1 MAIITN
7 GICTTNKEIDI
18 LSGTGNLKIGTDA
31 ANTISI
37 SGSALASTV
46 NINPGS
52 AINIG
57 SAGGA
62 TIVVGNGSSG
72 SVTVLGSS
80 VTLNTSGNG
89 TINLTPNGTGGVTIG
104 TQTSNKT
111 ITIGATGSATDTI
124 KIGNATTSSATSVS
138 ICSTQTSGATVITIG
153 TNNTSG
159 TGTTSIR
166 SGSGGLTLSAF
177 NGGAVNL
184 GTAATAQTVTIGNVT
199 GATALVLNSGTAG
212 YVNTT
217 TNGVF
222 TVATGTGTVT
232 ISGDAT
238 ANAINIATGAAV
250 KSLTLGS
257 TNTTSSVTINTGSG
271 GITIP
276 SFTTTGALVSTS
288 AGLITDATASTTGF
302 ILASNGSSTAPS
314 FQSMSSLG
322 GFTWNN
328 TTGSTQTM
336 AVNNGYVSNDGATL
350 VTFTLPATAAVLQR
364 VSIQGAGSGLWTIA
378 QNAGQ
383 TIHSNYVSTTTGVTG
398 TVSSTNQYDSIDLI
412 CITANTDFAV
422 RSIGGNVNFV

>member
-1 MAIITN
+1 MATLVN
-7 GICTTNKEIDI
+7 GICTTSQRIDI
-18 LSGTGNLKIGTDA
+18 FSNGTTGILTLNSNGTLVAKGSSSAFLDVTSVGGSISIGTTA
-31 ANTISI
+31 SSTSTILIGQTGGVSTTIQGGIINIFTGTSNLNLGSNANNKQILI
-37 SGSALASTV
+37 GST
-46 NINPGS
+46 GS
-52 AINIG
+52 AI
-57 SAGGA
+57 S
-62 TIVVGNGSSG
+62 
-72 SVTVLGSS
+72 
-80 VTLNTSGNG
+80 
-89 TINLTPNGTGGVTIG
+89 
-104 TQTSNKT
+104 
-111 ITIGATGSATDTI
+111 DTI
-124 KIGNATTSSATSVS
+124 KIGNGGTTATTSVS
-138 ICSTQTSGATVITIG
+138 ICTTQTTGSTTIALG
-153 TNNTSG
+153 TTNTSG
-159 TGTTSIR
+159 TGTTTINA
-166 SGSGGLTLSAF
+166 GSGGLTLNAY
-177 NGGAVNL
+177 NMGAVNL
-184 GTAATAQTVTIGNVT
+184 GVASTAQTLTIGNVT
-199 GATALVLNSGTAG
+199 GGTA
-212 YVNTT
+212 VNVNTGTGGTTYTT
-217 TNGVF
+217 TNGIF
-222 TVATGTGTVT
+222 TLATGTGTVT
-232 ISGDAT
+232 VSGDAT
-238 ANAINIATGAAV
+238 NNAINIATGAAV